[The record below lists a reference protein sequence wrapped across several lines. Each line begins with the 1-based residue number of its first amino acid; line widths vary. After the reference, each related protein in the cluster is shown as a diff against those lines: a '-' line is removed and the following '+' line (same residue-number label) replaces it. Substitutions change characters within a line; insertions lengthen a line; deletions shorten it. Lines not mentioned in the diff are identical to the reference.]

1 MYISMHWKCWQ
12 MRQEMLCRQLYV
24 PGQRDIDPARP
35 TWGQIEIFIC
45 RKLSDSCQDK
55 EQFHFGSSWTISD
68 WVRPRGEK
76 YKKKEN
82 RMRSSRVTVICT
94 RNFLLIMQSAICA
107 FDHVNSSSLEAICC
121 SGRRVLARSWPIRA
135 IRLEH
140 EFLLIFIIYALA
152 LSASWPTAG
161 HLLLWPHVYLNINQ
175 KVAMAAQVN
184 ITHTPR

>member
-1 MYISMHWKCWQ
+1 
-12 MRQEMLCRQLYV
+12 MLPNTTGNGV
-24 PGQRDIDPARP
+24 PSIVCDNTKGHRSGATARR
-35 TWGQIEIFIC
+35 GAKLKYLFVE
-45 RKLSDSCQDK
+45 KLSDSCQDK
-55 EQFHFGSSWTISD
+55 DQFHFGSSWTISD
-68 WVRPRGEK
+68 WTLGQVTAESRR
-76 YKKKEN
+76 
-82 RMRSSRVTVICT
+82 RRRRSRETVICT
-94 RNFLLIMQSAICA
+94 RNFPLIMQSAICA

-121 SGRRVLARSWPIRA
+121 TRSNSPSAQSSA

-152 LSASWPTAG
+152 YSASWPSAVV